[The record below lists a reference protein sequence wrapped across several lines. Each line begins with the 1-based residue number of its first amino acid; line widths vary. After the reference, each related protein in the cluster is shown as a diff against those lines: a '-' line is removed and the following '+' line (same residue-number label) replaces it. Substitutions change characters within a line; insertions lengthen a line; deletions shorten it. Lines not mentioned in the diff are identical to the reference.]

1 MHVCVFLVLISRLQ
15 GKLHHQGVKIS
26 VPGLEAVNEAHLTDT
41 KFEDGLLR
49 LLSVLCGLEL
59 NGNLQS
65 ELELTVQKERN
76 CLLTDPLLNGLL
88 DSQAL
93 RNCLD
98 TVLENITPGKVK
110 VLEVS
115 ELTSSSTTS
124 SFS

>member
-1 MHVCVFLVLISRLQ
+1 M
-15 GKLHHQGVKIS
+15 
-26 VPGLEAVNEAHLTDT
+26 
-41 KFEDGLLR
+41 LR

-65 ELELTVQKERN
+65 ELELTVQKEHN

-98 TVLENITPGKVK
+98 TVLENVTPGKVK

-115 ELTSSSTTS
+115 ELTSMHVKLYLYIMYL
-124 SFS
+124 F